1 MEKKVIF
8 LVEDNPDDELL
19 TLRELDKN
27 HIMNEVVI
35 VRDGAEALDYL
46 FGTGAYSN
54 RDIRAIPQFVLL
66 NLNIPKIDGL
76 EVLKRLRN
84 DERTKL
90 LPVVVFTSSKEERDL
105 VESCGLGTNSYIHK
119 PLNFTQ
125 FAEAIK
131 QLNLGWFVLNETNLS
146 GKTPIET
153 EKTIATTSADD
164 KLPLP
169 EISSME
175 DEDNILIKNEV
186 TARLSELISNMT
198 EAEMRELIEE
208 IEKSQQPKS
217 TEHRKHP
224 RKPSKIAVDFS
235 IDDFPF
241 SQFIKNISR
250 GGAFI
255 ETELP
260 FLTDKELSMTF
271 TLPDYEDS
279 IKISG
284 KIVRTDS
291 KGIGIQFDNLL
302 PDI

>member
-1 MEKKVIF
+1 MENKVIL
-8 LVEDNPDDELL
+8 LVVDNPDDELL
-19 TLRELDKN
+19 TLRELEKN
-27 HIMNEVVI
+27 HIMNEVEI

-46 FGTGAYSN
+46 FGTGVYSD
-54 RDIRAIPQFVLL
+54 RDIRSIPQFVLL

-76 EVLKRLRN
+76 EVLRRLRN

-90 LPVVVFTSSKEERDL
+90 LPVVVFTSSEEEIDL
-105 VESCGLGTNSYIHK
+105 VESCGLGTNSYIRK
-119 PLNFTQ
+119 PLDFTQ

-131 QLNLGWFVLNETNLS
+131 QLNLGWFVLNETNFS

-164 KLPLP
+164 KPPLP

-175 DEDNILIKNEV
+175 DEDNILVKNEV
-186 TARLSELISNMT
+186 AARLSELISNMT
-198 EAEMRELIEE
+198 EAEIRELIEE
-208 IEKSQQPKS
+208 IEKRQKAKPI
-217 TEHRKHP
+217 EYRKHP

-241 SQFIKNISR
+241 TQLIKNISN

-260 FLTDKELSMTF
+260 FLTDKELLMTF
-271 TLPDYEDS
+271 NMPGYENP

-291 KGIGIQFDNLL
+291 KGIGVQFDDLL